1 MWNFP
6 LRIFTGK
13 ACHFQKQATK
23 RYKTYIF
30 MKQFHSMKMLK
41 RFIFKECIIR
51 HVHKFLQTLEA
62 QVISVFLCS
71 HLLLLLAS
79 HFSLTFVSVSC
90 SNIVSFSTHHQ
101 WLSFFFSI
109 RSVHLYLTCTVLFL
123 VLCLVQ
129 LPGYS
134 SEFVSPSLECNLCL
148 LCFLS
153 TRLDEGITFCCK
165 YSTCWDLILCW
176 ASMKYSDIKQNR
188 PHQKKMKVFKEKL
201 C

>member
-101 WLSFFFSI
+101 WLSFFFHQICPLVS
-109 RSVHLYLTCTVLFL
+109 HLYCTLSCSLPCSTPRLFL
-123 VLCLVQ
+123 WVCLPFTWMQ
-129 LPGYS
+129 
-134 SEFVSPSLECNLCL
+134 SLLALFSFNSFRWRHHFL
-148 LCFLS
+148 LQ
-153 TRLDEGITFCCK
+153 I
-165 YSTCWDLILCW
+165 
-176 ASMKYSDIKQNR
+176 
-188 PHQKKMKVFKEKL
+188 
-201 C
+201 

>member
-1 MWNFP
+1 MHY
-6 LRIFTGK
+6 K
-13 ACHFQKQATK
+13 ACAQILADSWGPGNFSLPVFPSTSAASLSFLLNLRFSFLLQHCLF
-23 RYKTYIF
+23 
-30 MKQFHSMKMLK
+30 FHSPP
-41 RFIFKECIIR
+41 
-51 HVHKFLQTLEA
+51 VA
-62 QVISVFLCS
+62 V
-71 HLLLLLAS
+71 
-79 HFSLTFVSVSC
+79 
-90 SNIVSFSTHHQ
+90 
-101 WLSFFFSI
+101 FFFSI

>member
-101 WLSFFFSI
+101 WLSFFFPSDL
-109 RSVHLYLTCTVLFL
+109 STCISL
-123 VLCLVQ
+123 VLYSLLFFALFNSQVIPLSLSPLHLNAIFACSVFFQLV
-129 LPGYS
+129 
-134 SEFVSPSLECNLCL
+134 
-148 LCFLS
+148 
-153 TRLDEGITFCCK
+153 
-165 YSTCWDLILCW
+165 
-176 ASMKYSDIKQNR
+176 
-188 PHQKKMKVFKEKL
+188 
-201 C
+201 